1 MRRSGVERD
10 GTKCSRT
17 KRNGREN
24 NRVTHDGRTRKG
36 TTRNRMNHNGMWL
49 AALLVL
55 APLALAPSLAP
66 AGDLEV
72 AVEGGAAWQTR
83 NDFRIPGD
91 GGTLVKLTD
100 FDSGPAPAFRA
111 TLRWDF
117 TERQSLRLLVAPL
130 SLETTFAPAEPVAF
144 QDLVFPAGEPTDAR
158 YVFNSW
164 RLTWYWRFASSG
176 RWTFRFGATLK
187 VRDAEIGLSGAPGTS
202 VKDDLGLVP
211 LVYAY
216 ARYQATD
223 ALAFEAE
230 ADALAAPQGRAEDVS
245 IKAVLRVSERVSV
258 DAGYRLLEG
267 GADNDEVYTF
277 AFFHYA
283 VAGVRVRF

>member
-1 MRRSGVERD
+1 ME
-10 GTKCSRT
+10 
-17 KRNGREN
+17 NGETATAIAVALVAL
-24 NRVTHDGRTRKG
+24 VT
-36 TTRNRMNHNGMWL
+36 L
-49 AALLVL
+49 AAPPQ
-55 APLALAPSLAP
+55 AAS
-66 AGDLEV
+66 GDIEV

-91 GGTLVKLTD
+91 GGTLVRLAD
-100 FDSGPAPAFRA
+100 YDSGPVAAFRA

-130 SLETTFAPAEPVAF
+130 RVETTFVPGEPVVF
-144 QDLVFPAGEPTDAR
+144 QDLVFPAGRPADAT

-164 RLTWYWRFASSG
+164 RLTWCWRFPPG
-176 RWTFRFGATLK
+176 RRWSFRLGATLK
-187 VRDAEIGLSGAPGTS
+187 ARDAEIGLAGAPGSS

-211 LVYAY
+211 LLYAF

-223 ALAFEAE
+223 RLALEAE

-245 IKAVLRVSERVSV
+245 VKVVFRVSDTV
-258 DAGYRLLEG
+258 DLDVGYRLLEG

-283 VAGVRVRF
+283 AAGVRIRF

>member
-1 MRRSGVERD
+1 MA
-10 GTKCSRT
+10 
-17 KRNGREN
+17 
-24 NRVTHDGRTRKG
+24 VTLATLVA
-36 TTRNRMNHNGMWL
+36 L
-49 AALLVL
+49 AA
-55 APLALAPSLAP
+55 PRP
-66 AGDLEV
+66 ASSSDFEA

-91 GGTLVKLTD
+91 GGTLVKLAD
-100 FDSGPAPAFRA
+100 FDSGPAAAFRA

-130 SLETTFAPAEPVAF
+130 SLETTFTPAEPVVF
-144 QDLVFPAGEPTDAR
+144 QALVLPAGQPTDAR

-176 RWTFRFGATLK
+176 KWSFRLGATLK
-187 VRDAEIGLSGAPGTS
+187 LRDAEIALSGAPGIS

-211 LVYAY
+211 LLYAC
-216 ARYQATD
+216 ARYQPTD
-223 ALAFEAE
+223 RLALEAE

-245 IKAVLRVSERVSV
+245 VKAVLRVSDAVSI
-258 DAGYRLLEG
+258 DLGYRLLEG